1 MSRDPGTPAVPTN
14 HASPSPS
21 YLSSVSSSPSVSVP
35 PALSGAAARDRLR
48 SALAEVTGRLGAA
61 GVPSPSVD
69 ARALIAAAARTEKP
83 LVLLDELPETFA
95 ADLETL
101 TARRERREPL
111 QLILGRAPF
120 RRLLLAVRP
129 GVFIPRPETE
139 LAVDLLREETVGP
152 LDAVVDLCTGS
163 GALAAAVLDEM
174 PSARVTAVEVDP
186 VAIDLARENLEMA
199 GPGRGRVLPAD
210 LTAALQDPSS
220 PSAAVLASLCADGL
234 VDAVVS
240 NPPYIPPEAVPR
252 DAEVLDHD
260 PHRALFGGG
269 PDGLEVPRAVIAWAA
284 RLLRP
289 GGVLVM
295 EHADVQG
302 DAALDAAAQHGGF
315 DHLRTARD
323 LTGRDR
329 FLVARRAEAAPD
341 PGSETLTP

>member
-1 MSRDPGTPAVPTN
+1 MRIDPAAIDPIVPSESSESSESSAAPA
-14 HASPSPS
+14 A
-21 YLSSVSSSPSVSVP
+21 
-35 PALSGAAARDRLR
+35 PALSGAAARGRLR
-48 SALAEVTGRLGAA
+48 TALAETTERLGAA

-69 ARALIAAAARTEKP
+69 ARALIAAAARTDRP

-95 ADLETL
+95 ADLEAA
-101 TARRERREPL
+101 TARREQREPL

-120 RRLLLAVRP
+120 RRLMLAVRP

-139 LAVDLLREETVGP
+139 LAVDLLREEAVGP
-152 LDAVVDLCTGS
+152 LGTVVDLCTGS

-174 PSARVTAVEVDP
+174 PDSRVTAVEVDP
-186 VAIDLARENLEMA
+186 AAIELARENLEMA
-199 GPGRGRVLPAD
+199 GPGRGRVLSAD

-220 PSAAVLASLCADGL
+220 PSAAVLAELCGEGH

-302 DAALDAAAQHGGF
+302 EAARRAAAQHGGF
-315 DHLRTARD
+315 DSLRTARD

-329 FLVARRAEAAPD
+329 FLVARRADEDPD
-341 PGSETLTP
+341 PGSETLTS